1 MNSEIALTGKFRVG
15 MNGNKGTLT
24 IRNADGSLAGLSVDL
39 GRSIAGTL
47 GVPFEPVLY
56 PHSSPF
62 TKSFGS

>member
-1 MNSEIALTGKFRVG
+1 
-15 MNGNKGTLT
+15 
-24 IRNADGSLAGLSVDL
+24 LSVDL

-62 TKSFGS
+62 TKSFARRTGTSSSRGGMQS